1 VNRRH
6 PNRHPTP
13 QMPFSP
19 SLENTPLSVLDLA
32 FVREGGSPAE
42 SFRNM
47 LALARHTEKL
57 GYKRFWIA
65 EHHNMPSVASS
76 ATAVLIGHV
85 ACSTSKI
92 RVGSGGIMLPNHA
105 PLVVAEQFGTL
116 STLYPNRIDLGL
128 GRAPGTDPQTARA
141 LRRNL
146 GAESADTFP
155 QDVLE
160 LMSYLHPSQQ
170 GQAVHALPGAGVNV
184 PIWILG
190 SSLFSAH
197 LAARLGLPYAFA
209 SHFAPQYLVRA
220 LEVYR
225 EEFQPS
231 ADLAR
236 PYAMIALNVIAAS
249 TDEEAAR
256 RFSSLQQAFLN
267 IQRGTR
273 RPLQP
278 PVHSMDDLWSD
289 FEQLGVESFLSGS
302 VVGSPENIRRG
313 LEAFL
318 GMTNADEIM
327 VSAPM
332 YDHEARIESFQIVM
346 EVSRT
351 SERESSRTIA

>member
-1 VNRRH
+1 
-6 PNRHPTP
+6 
-13 QMPFSP
+13 
-19 SLENTPLSVLDLA
+19 
-32 FVREGGSPAE
+32 
-42 SFRNM
+42 M
-47 LALARHTEKL
+47 LGLARHTEKL

-65 EHHNMPSVASS
+65 EHHNTPSVASS

-116 STLYPNRIDLGL
+116 GTLYPNRIDLGL

-146 GAESADTFP
+146 GAESADSFP

-160 LMSYLHPSQQ
+160 LMSYLHPPQQ
-170 GQAVHALPGAGVNV
+170 GQAVQALPGTGVNV

-225 EEFQPS
+225 EEFHPS

-236 PYAMIALNVIAAS
+236 PYVMIALNVIAAP

-273 RPLQP
+273 LPLQP
-278 PVHSMDDLWSD
+278 PVDSMDDLWSD
-289 FEQLGVESFLSGS
+289 FEQLGVEGFLSGS
-302 VVGSPENIRRG
+302 VVGSPQNVRRG

-346 EVSRT
+346 EASRT

>member
-1 VNRRH
+1 
-6 PNRHPTP
+6 
-13 QMPFSP
+13 MSFSA

-47 LALARHTEKL
+47 SELARHAEKL

-76 ATAVLIGHV
+76 ATAVLIGYV
-85 ACSTSKI
+85 AGGTSTI
-92 RVGSGGIMLPNHA
+92 GVGSGGIMLPNHA

-116 STLYPNRIDLGL
+116 GTLYPNRIDLGL

-146 GAESADTFP
+146 GAETADTFP
-155 QDVLE
+155 QDVVE
-160 LMSYLHPSQQ
+160 LRSYFRPAEREQSV
-170 GQAVHALPGAGVNV
+170 QAMPAAGVNV

-209 SHFAPQYLVRA
+209 SHFAPQYLVSA
-220 LEVYR
+220 LEIYR

-231 ADLAR
+231 SEFAR
-236 PYAMIALNVIAAS
+236 PYAMIALNVIAAE

-267 IQRGTR
+267 MQRGTR

-278 PVHSMDDLWSD
+278 PVDSMDDLWSD
-289 FEQLGVESFLSGS
+289 FEQLGVESFLGGS
-302 VVGSPENIRRG
+302 VVGSPQNIRRG

-318 GMTNADEIM
+318 GTNANEIM

-332 YDHEARIESFQIVM
+332 YDHAARMESFQIVM
-346 EVSRT
+346 EVSRA
-351 SERESSRTIA
+351 SEQESSRTIA

>member
-1 VNRRH
+1 MTASRVLKDIS
-6 PNRHPTP
+6 
-13 QMPFSP
+13 F
-19 SLENTPLSVLDLA
+19 SVLDLA

-47 LALARHTEKL
+47 LDLARHAEGL

-76 ATAVLIGHV
+76 ATGVLIGYV
-85 ACSTSKI
+85 AGGTSTI

-116 STLYPNRIDLGL
+116 ATLYPDRVDLGL
-128 GRAPGTDPQTARA
+128 GRAPGTDPLTARA

-155 QDVLE
+155 QDVQE
-160 LMSYLHPSQQ
+160 LQSYFRSDERQPV
-170 GQAVHALPGAGVNV
+170 QAMPGSGLNV

-197 LAARLGLPYAFA
+197 LAAQLGLPYAFA

-220 LEVYR
+220 LELYR

-231 ADLAR
+231 ADLAQ
-236 PYAMIALNVIAAS
+236 PYAMVALNVIAAEN
-249 TDEEAAR
+249 DDAAAR
-256 RFSSLQQAFLN
+256 LFSSLQQAFLDM
-267 IQRGTR
+267 QRGHR

-278 PVHSMDDLWSD
+278 PIDDLTEMWSAM
-289 FEQLGVESFLSGS
+289 EQIGVENVLSGS
-302 VVGSPENIRRG
+302 VVGSPDKVGRG
-313 LEAFL
+313 LQRFL
-318 GMTNADEIM
+318 DMTNANEIM
-327 VSAPM
+327 VSAPI
-332 YDHEARIESFQIVM
+332 YDHAARLKSYEIVM
-346 EVSRT
+346 DVSR
-351 SERESSRTIA
+351 SVGRPQPHQRLAG